1 MATVAAAVVRALPL
15 ALLPSKPTLGFGPR
29 AYPPGTSAP
38 RLLGVPPPTAARL
51 TRVPARVLAG
61 GQSLLASLNM
71 RLSSPEL
78 LVDIT
83 GLKELSGIRAHNG
96 ALRIGALTRHRDIE
110 RSAEVARHVPLL
122 AQAVPHVAHVAIRNS
137 GTLGGS
143 LALADP
149 AAEYPACAPALDA
162 TLVIGGA
169 GGERRVA
176 ARDFFR
182 ALYSTALGPGELLL
196 AAEFPLL
203 GAGYRSE
210 FVELARRHGD
220 YAIVGVA
227 AHARVERGS
236 VSDLRLAYL
245 GVGATPV
252 RARRAEAA
260 IEGKAYGA
268 QALAAVQAL
277 ALEPGREPRGA
288 LDRTW
293 ALDIVRRVRA
303 WAEGIVQGT

>member
-1 MATVAAAVVRALPL
+1 MKAPSFAYARPDSLAETL
-15 ALLPSKPTLGFGPR
+15 ALLERHGE
-29 AYPPGTSAP
+29 A
-38 RLLGVPPPTAARL
+38 
-51 TRVPARVLAG
+51 ARVLAG

-83 GLKELSGIRAHNG
+83 GLKELSGIRVQNG
-96 ALRIGALTRHRDIE
+96 SLRIGALTRHCEIE

-122 AQAVPHVAHVAIRNS
+122 AQAVVHVAHVAIRNA

-143 LALADP
+143 IALADP
-149 AAEYPACAPALDA
+149 AAEYPACALALDA
-162 TLVIGGA
+162 ALVIAGA
-169 GGERRVA
+169 SGERRVA

-203 GAGYRSE
+203 GPGYRSA

-227 AHARVERGS
+227 AHAHIERGT

-252 RARRAEAA
+252 RAHRAAA
-260 IEGKAYGA
+260 SLEGKAYGP
-268 QALAAVQAL
+268 QTVAAVQAALGDDLDPLPDLYHSAATKLHL
-277 ALEPGREPRGA
+277 ARVLTGRA
-288 LDRTW
+288 LA
-293 ALDIVRRVRA
+293 AL
-303 WAEGIVQGT
+303 VQ